1 MKQKKYTE
9 YSKKTKKIISDIN
22 YEAYVGESNSYL
34 SSFDEGI
41 CRVEEVMDAMNY
53 IVKAGWLGKVLY
65 ARMVL
70 YESVFN
76 HVVSAIEFTGNLNDF
91 DTSHRLPI
99 EQFPLIIG
107 KYDKEQVSVSIF
119 EDDENYTLEQWRD
132 KHNINLKVGDPVMI
146 FSGDNISFEGNFS
159 YAYYTGK
166 QKVNDENGEIRY
178 VLSPGLYS
186 IPHCLNDEIM
196 YIFPHGVGTNSKYE
210 LGFLTIPEYQFYMNC
225 HFEKIQK
232 ITDLLSSR
240 QLSDKRLI
248 YSQYKK

>member
-1 MKQKKYTE
+1 MKQKKNTE
-9 YSKKTKKIISDIN
+9 YSKKTKKIISDIK
-22 YEAYVGESNSYL
+22 YDGGSNSFL

-41 CRVEEVMDAMNY
+41 CSVEEVMDAVNY
-53 IVKAGWLGKVLY
+53 ILKAGWLGKVLY

-70 YESVFN
+70 YKSVFN
-76 HVVSAIEFTGNLNDF
+76 RVVSAIEFTGNFKDF

-119 EDDENYTLEQWRD
+119 EDDEIYTLEQWRD
-132 KHNINLKVGDPVMI
+132 KHNINLKVGDSVVL

-159 YAYYTGK
+159 YAYYTGE
-166 QKVNDENGEIRY
+166 QEVNDENGEIRY

-186 IPHCLNDEIM
+186 IPHCQNDEIM
-196 YIFPHGVGTNSKYE
+196 YTYPHGVGTNSTYE
-210 LGFLTIPEYQFYMNC
+210 LGFLTIPEYEFYMKC

-232 ITDLLSSR
+232 IIDLLSPR
-240 QLSDKRLI
+240 QLSDKEANLFSVQKI
-248 YSQYKK
+248 KS